1 MAKTAVAAA
10 VTALAGA
17 VFLVVWFALPL
28 SQPYD
33 RWDDDVDDEELEE
46 LGSHPSIGSRAD

>member
-33 RWDDDVDDEELEE
+33 RWDDDVDEDELEE
-46 LGSHPSIGSRAD
+46 LGSHPSIGSRTD